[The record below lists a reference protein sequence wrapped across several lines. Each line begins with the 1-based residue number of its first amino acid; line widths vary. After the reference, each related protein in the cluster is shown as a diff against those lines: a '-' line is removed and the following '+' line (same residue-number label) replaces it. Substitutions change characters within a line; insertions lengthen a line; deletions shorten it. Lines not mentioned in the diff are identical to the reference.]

1 MTFTL
6 APAAALA
13 GLAWIGWGAF
23 EASSQKVYGDAFNS
37 TLDYVNIALF
47 DVALVLTAVAIMGIA
62 ASYGHS
68 LGRLGRTSAPIM
80 AGSGVWLGLFATLD
94 AAYAHTA
101 ALEAL
106 ATAGMIGFWISGT
119 AFAAALLRAGILT
132 KRWIAPAL
140 LLALVTFPP
149 LSEVGGS
156 ILLGAVLLALWAIAR
171 ESGAA
176 TPARAEVSG

>member
-1 MTFTL
+1 MTFRF

-37 TLDYVNIALF
+37 TLDYLNIALF
-47 DVALVLTAVAIMGIA
+47 DAALILTAAAIMGIA
-62 ASYGHS
+62 ASHGHS
-68 LGRLGRTSAPIM
+68 IGRLGRMSAPAM
-80 AGSGVWLGLFATLD
+80 GASAAWLATFATLD

-106 ATAGMIGFWISGT
+106 ATAGMVGFWISGT

-132 KRWIAPAL
+132 KRWIGPAL
-140 LLALVTFPP
+140 LLAIVTFPP
-149 LSEVGGS
+149 LSEIGGS

-171 ESGAA
+171 ETGAA
-176 TPARAEVSG
+176 TPARAAVTG